1 MDEMVGW
8 LHGLNGQ
15 LSEKTPGDSD
25 AQEGL
30 SSEKKKWL
38 SLLNFPYTQVL

>member
-1 MDEMVGW
+1 MVGW

-15 LSEKTPGDSD
+15 LSEKNPGDSD

-30 SSEKKKWL
+30 GAA
-38 SLLNFPYTQVL
+38 VLGVAKIWT

>member
-30 SSEKKKWL
+30 GSS
-38 SLLNFPYTQVL
+38 VLGVAKIWT